1 MSSTRIP
8 IVASLLALGAG
19 AVWSLGGITAKVA
32 DGADPFQYLIW
43 RSVAVIVVVE
53 ALSFLQRKP
62 APTLTAYRSGR
73 TMIIA
78 NVMLF
83 IASFGFVY
91 AVKTTSPANAAFL
104 GSTVPIFGALL
115 AWVILR
121 ERLNWVTIVAIV
133 VAFIGLLVTVVGDLG
148 SGTMVGNLA
157 ALSSAVGF
165 AGYTVCVRSDR
176 ARDWSPV
183 LPGYAVMMIVVC
195 GAVTLAKGNSL
206 VPPTGDLLLALLHGG
221 VIIVLGT
228 YMFNHASKQVP
239 AAVMTLFAQTEM
251 VLVPVWSITLLGERP
266 KTMVLLGGCIIF
278 VAILGKAIYDA
289 RTANQAPV
297 TAPTLV

>member
-1 MSSTRIP
+1 VSSARIP

-32 DGADPFQYLIW
+32 DGADPFQYLVW

-62 APTLTAYRSGR
+62 APTLAAYRSGR

-176 ARDWSPV
+176 DRDWSPV

-195 GAVTLAKGNSL
+195 GTVTLAKGNPL

-278 VAILGKAIYDA
+278 VAILGKAVYDA

>member
-1 MSSTRIP
+1 VSSARIP

-32 DGADPFQYLIW
+32 DGADPFQYLVW

-53 ALSFLQRKP
+53 ALSFLQLKP

-176 ARDWSPV
+176 DRDWSPV

-195 GAVTLAKGNSL
+195 GTVTLAKGNPL

-278 VAILGKAIYDA
+278 VAILGKAVYDA

>member
-32 DGADPFQYLIW
+32 DGADPFQYLVW

-62 APTLTAYRSGR
+62 APTLAAYRSGR

-195 GAVTLAKGNSL
+195 GAVTLAKGNPL

-266 KTMVLLGGCIIF
+266 KTMVLVGGCIIF

>member
-1 MSSTRIP
+1 MSSARIP

-32 DGADPFQYLIW
+32 DGADPFQYLVW

-53 ALSFLQRKP
+53 VLSFLQRKP

-176 ARDWSPV
+176 DRDWSPV

-195 GAVTLAKGNSL
+195 GTVTLAKGNPL

-278 VAILGKAIYDA
+278 VAILGKAVYDA

>member
-32 DGADPFQYLIW
+32 DGADPFQYLVW

-62 APTLTAYRSGR
+62 APTLAAYRSGR

-176 ARDWSPV
+176 DRDWSPV

-195 GAVTLAKGNSL
+195 GAVTLAKGNPL

>member
-1 MSSTRIP
+1 MSSARIP

-32 DGADPFQYLIW
+32 DGADPFQYLVW

-62 APTLTAYRSGR
+62 DPTLTAYRSGR

-176 ARDWSPV
+176 DRDWSPV

-195 GAVTLAKGNSL
+195 GTVTLAKGNPL

-278 VAILGKAIYDA
+278 VAILGKAVYDA

>member
-1 MSSTRIP
+1 VSSARIP

-32 DGADPFQYLIW
+32 DGADPFQYLVW

-62 APTLTAYRSGR
+62 APTLAAYRSGR

-83 IASFGFVY
+83 IASLGFVY

-176 ARDWSPV
+176 DRDWSPV

-195 GAVTLAKGNSL
+195 GAVTLAKGNPL

-278 VAILGKAIYDA
+278 VAILGKAVYDA

>member
-1 MSSTRIP
+1 VSSTRIP

-32 DGADPFQYLIW
+32 DGADPFQYLVW
-43 RSVAVIVVVE
+43 RSVAVVIVVEV
-53 ALSFLQRKP
+53 LSFLQRKP

-176 ARDWSPV
+176 DRDWSPV

-195 GAVTLAKGNSL
+195 GTVTLAKGNPL

>member
-1 MSSTRIP
+1 MTTTRIP
-8 IVASLLALGAG
+8 LGASLLALGAG

-32 DGADPFQYLIW
+32 DGADAFQYLLW
-43 RSVAVIVVVE
+43 RSVGVIVVIEV
-53 ALSFLQRKP
+53 LSFLQHKP
-62 APTLTAYRSGR
+62 APTITAYRSGR
-73 TMIIA
+73 LMIVA

-121 ERLNWVTIVAIV
+121 EKLNWVTIVAIV
-133 VAFIGLLVTVVGDLG
+133 VAFIGLVVTVLGDLG

-157 ALSSAVGF
+157 ALSSAIGF
-165 AGYTVCVRSDR
+165 AGYSVCVRSDR
-176 ARDWSPV
+176 TRDWSPV
-183 LPGYAVMMIVVC
+183 LGGYGVMMVAVC
-195 GAVTLAKGNSL
+195 GAVTIAKGNPL

-228 YMFNHASKQVP
+228 FMFNHASKQVP

-251 VLVPVWSITLLGERP
+251 VLVPIWSITLLGERP
-266 KTMVLLGGCIIF
+266 KTTVLIGGCIIF
-278 VAILGKAIYDA
+278 AAILGKAIYDA
-289 RTANQAPV
+289 RSANQAPV

>member
-1 MSSTRIP
+1 VSSTRIP

-32 DGADPFQYLIW
+32 DGADPFQYLVW

-53 ALSFLQRKP
+53 VLSFLQRKP

-176 ARDWSPV
+176 DRDWSPV

-195 GAVTLAKGNSL
+195 GTVTLAKGNPL

-278 VAILGKAIYDA
+278 VAILGKAVYDA

>member
-32 DGADPFQYLIW
+32 DGADPFQYLVW

-176 ARDWSPV
+176 DRDWSPV

-206 VPPTGDLLLALLHGG
+206 VPPTGDLLLALLQGG

>member
-32 DGADPFQYLIW
+32 DGADPFQYLVW

-176 ARDWSPV
+176 TRDWSPV

-297 TAPTLV
+297 TAPTFV

>member
-32 DGADPFQYLIW
+32 DGADPFQYLVW

-62 APTLTAYRSGR
+62 APTLAAYRSGR

-195 GAVTLAKGNSL
+195 GAVTLAKGNPL

-278 VAILGKAIYDA
+278 VAILGKAVYDA

>member
-176 ARDWSPV
+176 SRDWSPV

-297 TAPTLV
+297 TAPTFV

>member
-1 MSSTRIP
+1 VSAARIP

-32 DGADPFQYLIW
+32 DGADPFQYLVW

-176 ARDWSPV
+176 DRDWSPV

-195 GAVTLAKGNSL
+195 GTVTLAKGNPL

-278 VAILGKAIYDA
+278 VAILGKAVYDA

>member
-1 MSSTRIP
+1 VSSTRIP

-32 DGADPFQYLIW
+32 DGADPFQYLVW

-176 ARDWSPV
+176 DRDWSPV

-195 GAVTLAKGNSL
+195 GAVTLAKGNPL